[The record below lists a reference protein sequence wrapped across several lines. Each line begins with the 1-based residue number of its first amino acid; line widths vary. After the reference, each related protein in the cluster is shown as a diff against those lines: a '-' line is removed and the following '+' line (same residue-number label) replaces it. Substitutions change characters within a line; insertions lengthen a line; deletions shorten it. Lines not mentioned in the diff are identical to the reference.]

1 MPYGPSP
8 SDGPRRSFR
17 EAHAKRVRIVVDL
30 PPAEYE
36 VLKRWLARAGEE
48 LDQPVTDT
56 TRTQA
61 IRAMIQATATDQ
73 VVNDTVLGLM
83 RAERS

>member
-17 EAHAKRVRIVVDL
+17 EARAKRVRIMVEL
-30 PPAEYE
+30 TPADYE

-48 LDQPVTDT
+48 LDQPASDT
-56 TRTQA
+56 TLTQA
-61 IRAMIQATATDQ
+61 IRAMIRATAADQ
-73 VVNDTVLGLM
+73 IVNDVVLGLM
-83 RAERS
+83 RAEQP

>member
-17 EAHAKRVRIVVDL
+17 EAHAKRVRIMVEL
-30 PPAEYE
+30 TPADYE

-48 LDQPVTDT
+48 LDQPVSET
-56 TRTQA
+56 TRTRA
-61 IRAMIQATATDQ
+61 IRAMIRATATDQ
-73 VVNDTVLGLM
+73 IVNETVLGLM
-83 RAERS
+83 RDGT